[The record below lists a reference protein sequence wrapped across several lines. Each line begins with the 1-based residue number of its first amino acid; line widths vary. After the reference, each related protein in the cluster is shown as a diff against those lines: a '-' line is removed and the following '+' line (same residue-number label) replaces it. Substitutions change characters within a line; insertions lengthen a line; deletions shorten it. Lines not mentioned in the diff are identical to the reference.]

1 MTTRARGRKTSL
13 FPGSVTIPSDTI
25 VSFVSSGVNYKIPIA
40 SFLSELGVTG
50 TIVQD
55 GDVTGVP
62 VLDTQGSVNNIRNI
76 EPGAGIAASVS
87 AENGITL
94 EHNFQAGSGGV
105 PVLTGIAD
113 DSPMIGDIVAGD
125 NITLTA
131 VAGGVKVDCTQT
143 PVLPT
148 NYVIVNS
155 MSDFPAASAG
165 IRTLAADTTY
175 YIQSSV
181 TTADVFNVTAGNIA
195 IRSANDIYF
204 STITYTGAG
213 DMFTGAGVSFSLS
226 NININTPL
234 GRILNISDSAGGA
247 LLNLSNVTVTLC
259 NKIALISGTN
269 FGEVRISGLNVTDI
283 VTDGIDC
290 AATAIGKFSAKESVI
305 KISAGALFKLGTAVF
320 TDFRVDK
327 ISANL
332 NGAGI
337 YFLSGAAS
345 SANIAAGGLGTVENV
360 KTVGAGTALN
370 GIAVTDDLWEFASNS
385 KIRDS
390 KSYALITN
398 GGNSTATTITVS
410 GTQYKA
416 TFGAAWTN
424 VGSPQFTFDTSGKLT
439 YNGAK
444 SLLANITITA
454 GMVVPGGGIKTI
466 AGYVAINGS
475 VISVSRAVVLAP
487 AVVIANTPTVS
498 ISVQHQKEMVAGD
511 YIEFFVT
518 NITDT
523 ASVLVTEAS
532 IRVA

>member
-1 MTTRARGRKTSL
+1 MTTQARGRKTSG
-13 FPGSVTIPSDTI
+13 FPSSTTIPSDAKLSYI
-25 VSFVSSGVNYKIPIA
+25 SAGVNYQIPI
-40 SFLSELGVTG
+40 SNFESELGVTG

-55 GDVTGVP
+55 GDVTGIP

-87 AENGITL
+87 VDNGITL

-113 DSPMIGDIVAGD
+113 SSPMIGDIVAGQ
-125 NITLTA
+125 NITVAA
-131 VAGGVKVDCTQT
+131 VAGGISIAATKV

-175 YIQSSV
+175 YIQSNVS
-181 TTADVFNVTAGNIA
+181 TADVFNVTAGNIS
-195 IRSANDIYF
+195 IRSANDAYF
-204 STITYTGAG
+204 SKITYTGTG
-213 DMFTGAGVSFSLS
+213 DMFTGTGVSFSLS
-226 NININTPL
+226 YINIDTPL
-234 GRILNISDSAGGA
+234 GRIFNMSDNAGGA
-247 LLNLSNVTVTLC
+247 LLNISNVTVTLC
-259 NKIALISGTN
+259 NKIALISGSN
-269 FGEVRISGLNVTDI
+269 FGEVRISGLNVINT

-290 AATAIGKFSAKESVI
+290 TAAAIGKFSAKESVI
-305 KISAGALFKLGTAVF
+305 KISAGALFKLGTAIF

-327 ISANL
+327 INADL
-332 NGAGI
+332 NGGGI

-345 SANIAAGGLGTVENV
+345 SANILAGGLGTVSNV
-360 KTVGAGTALN
+360 KTTGAGTALN
-370 GIAVTDDLWEFASNS
+370 GIAVTDDLWLFASNS

-410 GTQYKA
+410 STPYKA
-416 TFGAAWTN
+416 TFGASWTN
-424 VGSPQFTFDTSGKLT
+424 AGSPQFTFNTNGRIT
-439 YNGAK
+439 YAGAK
-444 SLLANITITA
+444 ALLANITITA
-454 GMVVPGGGIKTI
+454 GLVVPGGGIKTI

-475 VISVSRAVVLAP
+475 VISLSRAVVLAP

-498 ISVQHQKEMVAGD
+498 ISIQHQIDMVSGD

-523 ASVLVTEAS
+523 ASVLVTEAA

>member
-1 MTTRARGRKTSL
+1 MTNRARGRKTSG
-13 FPGSVTIPSDTI
+13 FPSSTTIPSDAVI
-25 VSFVSSGVNYKIPIA
+25 SFISGGVNYQIPIGN
-40 SFLSELGVTG
+40 FESELGVTG

-87 AENGITL
+87 AENGITI
-94 EHNFQAGSGGV
+94 EHNFQSGSGGV
-105 PVLTGIAD
+105 PVLTNAAAS
-113 DSPMIGDIVAGD
+113 SPMIGDIIAGQ
-125 NITLTA
+125 NITVTSA
-131 VAGGVKVDCTQT
+131 VGGVIIASTKV

-148 NYVIVNS
+148 NYVIVNT
-155 MSDFPAASAG
+155 MADFPAASAG

-195 IRSANDIYF
+195 IRSANDTYF
-204 STITYTGAG
+204 STITYTGSG
-213 DMFTGAGVSFSLS
+213 DMFTGVGVSFSLL
-226 NININTPL
+226 NIKIDTPL
-234 GRILNISDSAGGA
+234 GRILNMSDSAGGA

-259 NKIALISGTN
+259 NKIALISGSN
-269 FGEVRISGLNVTDI
+269 FGEVRISGLNITNT
-283 VTDGIDC
+283 VTDGIEFT
-290 AATAIGKFSAKESVI
+290 AAAVGKFSAKESDI
-305 KISAGALFKLGTAVF
+305 KISAGALFKLGTTAF

-327 ISANL
+327 INADL
-332 NGAGI
+332 NGGGI

-345 SANIAAGGLGTVENV
+345 SANIATGGLGTVENV
-360 KTVGAGTALN
+360 KTTGAGTALS
-370 GIAVTDDLWEFASNS
+370 GIAVTDDLWLFSGNS

-398 GGNSTATTITVS
+398 GGNSTSTTITVAA
-410 GTQYKA
+410 TPYKA
-416 TFGAAWTN
+416 TFGASWTN
-424 VGSPQFTFDTSGKLT
+424 VGSPQFTFNTNGRIT
-439 YNGAK
+439 YAGAK

-454 GMVVPGGGIKTI
+454 GLVVPGGGIKTI

-498 ISVQHQKEMVAGD
+498 ISIQHQIDMVSGD

-523 ASVLVTEAS
+523 ASVLVTEAV